1 VARHVVFEQ
10 LPDPVLVLGHDARA
24 RTRCSNQAQRLEPI
38 GRLAG
43 GIAHGFNNLLT
54 DVVLSRMSGP
64 SLVGRLRQQGSSLK
78 VLYVSGYTNG
88 AVFARGLE
96 ENVDRLLYKP
106 FSMRDLAHAVRAV
119 IEEAS

>member
-1 VARHVVFEQ
+1 VTAFAKAE
-10 LPDPVLVLGHDARA
+10 DALRV
-24 RTRCSNQAQRLEPI
+24 
-38 GRLAG
+38 LAG
-43 GIAHGFNNLLT
+43 RQGEVDLLVT
-54 DVVLSRMSGP
+54 DVVLSGMSGP
-64 SLVGRLRQQGSSLK
+64 SLVGRLRQQGSPLK

-119 IEEAS
+119 LEEAS